1 MNWTIVI
8 AVCEIVGAIAVISSL
23 FYLAI
28 QVKSQNAETRM
39 AAMHDFSAGFREAVA
54 SFADAEIAEISMRAN
69 HDIGSLTE
77 VEKFRLSCT
86 AQQLHRLYEEAFNMR
101 KRGRI
106 EDDTWLPMVRQY
118 SSFMAAPG
126 FRFIWDIR
134 KNYYNDEFRE
144 FVDNMLVTEYTF
156 EKKQSDPQ

>member
-28 QVKSQNAETRM
+28 QVKSQSTETRM
-39 AAMHDFSAGFREAVA
+39 AAMHDFSAGFREAIA
-54 SFADAEIAEISMRAN
+54 SFADAEIAEISMRGN
-69 HDIGSLTE
+69 HDIDSLTE
-77 VEKFRLSCT
+77 VEKLRLSCT
-86 AQQLHRLYEEAFNMR
+86 VQQLHRLYEEAFNMH
-101 KRGRI
+101 KRGRL

-118 SSFMAAPG
+118 SSFMAAPSIQ
-126 FRFIWDIR
+126 FVWDVR

-144 FVDNMLVTEYTF
+144 FVDNLLVTEYTF
-156 EKKQSDPQ
+156 EKKQNDIQ